1 MGPAGSDASH
11 ELLEQARAA
20 RARDPGLFGSLDTHT
35 IQQLH
40 QSLGRLRVQMVSNS
54 V

>member
-1 MGPAGSDASH
+1 MSCWSRHEQH
-11 ELLEQARAA
+11 ELGILE
-20 RARDPGLFGSLDTHT
+20 LFGSLDTRT
-35 IQQLH
+35 MQQLH